1 MIVIKIGLPVEFIW
15 DKRNLDKNWRKHKV
29 NNKECEEIFFDESK
43 KISKDKFH
51 SNREKRWI
59 LLGKTKKNRLLYL
72 VFTIR
77 NKKIR
82 VISARGT
89 NKKERK
95 LYEKTA

>member
-1 MIVIKIGLPVEFIW
+1 MRKLSRPLEFIW
-15 DKRNLDKNWRKHKV
+15 DKGNLDKNWHKHKV
-29 NNKECEEIFFDESK
+29 KTKECEEIFFDEHK
-43 KISKDKFH
+43 KISKDKLH
-51 SNREKRWI
+51 SNGERRWI
-59 LLGKTKKNRLLYL
+59 LLGKTKKQRLLYL

-82 VISARGT
+82 VISARDT